1 MFSCYLCEKE
11 SCYTTFFC
19 ESCREVK
26 RIMNIYGSEECV
38 AILRRVCIRNTD
50 QREYKITTELKEK
63 PTEVEIKGRHK
74 NVKGLDGEYEPPTTR
89 KKAST

>member
-1 MFSCYLCEKE
+1 MFVCYLCEKE
-11 SCYTTFFC
+11 SVYTTFFC
-19 ESCREVK
+19 DSCREVK

-38 AILRRVCIRNTD
+38 NILRRVCIRD
-50 QREYKITTELKEK
+50 PQQREYKIDNELKHTPEPK
-63 PTEVEIKGRHK
+63 ARHK

>member
-1 MFSCYLCEKE
+1 
-11 SCYTTFFC
+11 
-19 ESCREVK
+19 
-26 RIMNIYGSEECV
+26 MNIYGSEECV

-63 PTEVEIKGRHK
+63 PTEGDGVAIKGRHK